1 MFESDLRPQLTRYRR
16 RIRPLQLAIGAAI
29 VFLLSAG
36 QLASQALPTQGRFA
50 LFTSWSQ
57 RDWGNGPNGDFTEV
71 IAMLSVHSDEG
82 GSSLFDFAVDARLA
96 TYPSVER
103 DESVS
108 LYEAWVGVHSTNR
121 SWNLRLGQMWLHE
134 LGGLGSVG
142 GFFGEYRQPTPSS
155 WGRWRFGLFAGLE
168 LAPYELE
175 YLSDIE
181 KGGVYAALDG
191 AHGRQHV
198 LGYVRIR
205 NQGLT
210 ERSVVVFNNFIPVG
224 RAFTLYEALQY
235 DTEGPAGIGDPEL
248 TYLFLNLRYRFSK
261 AIDLQGTY
269 HRGRSIDGRTI
280 TEEVLGGR
288 PVSPE
293 VLRGF
298 FFESGRVRLAVRP
311 ARRISLWIG
320 YGNDRS
326 ERDDPTAKRLNI
338 GFSARRIFGTP
349 MDFSLSSTATD
360 RGDDSYDSHWASLG
374 YSFGSKVYVSV
385 EYRDTI
391 AVYRVDQGNGDTV
404 EIRPDSDF
412 LSISSNINLNRTF
425 SLLLEAG
432 ILDHRDFEENRVM
445 TGLIIRF

>member
-1 MFESDLRPQLTRYRR
+1 MAF
-16 RIRPLQLAIGAAI
+16 I
-29 VFLLSAG
+29 LSAG
-36 QLASQALPTQGRFA
+36 QLAAQAIPTQGRFA

-57 RDWGNGPNGDFTEV
+57 RDSGNGSTGDFTEV
-71 IAMLSVHSDEG
+71 IAMLSVQSDEG
-82 GSSLFDFAVDARLA
+82 GSSLFDFAVDARVA
-96 TYPSVER
+96 AYPSVGR

-108 LYEAWVGVHSTNR
+108 LYEAWVGLHTRNHA
-121 SWNLRLGQMWLHE
+121 WNLRLGQMWLHE
-134 LGGLGSVG
+134 LGGLGSMG

-155 WGRWRFGLFAGLE
+155 LGRWRFGLFAGLE

-175 YLSDIE
+175 YLEDIE

-210 ERSVVVFNNFIPVG
+210 ERSVVVFNNFVPVG

-261 AIDLQGTY
+261 AVDLQGTY

-280 TEEVLGGR
+280 TEDVIGGR

-293 VLRGF
+293 ALRGF
-298 FFESGRVRLAVRP
+298 FFESARVRLMVRP
-311 ARRISLWIG
+311 VRSVSLWLG
-320 YGNDRS
+320 YGIDRR
-326 ERDDPTAKRLNI
+326 ERDDPNAKRLNL
-338 GFSARRIFGTP
+338 GFSARGIFGTP
-349 MDFSLSSTATD
+349 LDFTLSSTTTD
-360 RGDDSYDSHWASLG
+360 RGDDSFDSHWASLG
-374 YSFGSKVYVSV
+374 YSFSSKVYVSV

-391 AVYRVDQGNGDTV
+391 AVYHVDQGDGGTV

-425 SLLLEAG
+425 SLLIEAG
-432 ILDHRDFEENRVM
+432 ILDHSDFKESRLM
-445 TGLIIRF
+445 TGLIVRF